1 MNSRWQGRW
10 RRALAV
16 VCVMISGC
24 VNTSETVSLSPQ
36 AQMRLQLGLAYL
48 ERGQLDV
55 AHSNLLIALRA
66 SPNDYR
72 TQLGMALYEQRIG
85 ENAAAEKRYR
95 QLLRQSPV
103 NGSVMNN
110 YGAFLCGLGQYVT
123 AQQQF
128 SRAAQLADYPQ
139 VADALENA
147 GYCFLDAGQ
156 PDEAKQ
162 WLSRALNHDPRKGQR
177 LLAEAEH
184 RMHTGHPEQTRMLL
198 NIHQPKFPASAESL
212 WLQIRF
218 AALAGD
224 TDDAMR
230 YGAMLARS
238 FPQSKQ
244 YQQFLANEY

>member
-1 MNSRWQGRW
+1 MNLRRQGRW
-10 RRALAV
+10 RRGLAV
-16 VCVMISGC
+16 VCVMIGGC
-24 VNTSETVSLSPQ
+24 VSTAETDSLSPQ
-36 AQMRLQLGLAYL
+36 AQTRLQLGLAYL
-48 ERGQLDV
+48 ERGRFDV
-55 AHSNLLIALRA
+55 AHSNLLSALKA
-66 SPNDYR
+66 APDDYR
-72 TQLGMALYEQRIG
+72 TQLGMALYEQQIG
-85 ENAAAEKRYR
+85 ENAAAEKRYQ
-95 QLLRQSPV
+95 QLLRQSPS

-110 YGAFLCGLGQYVT
+110 YGAFLCGLGQYVM

-128 SRAAQLADYPQ
+128 SRAALLPDHPQ

-147 GYCFLDAGQ
+147 GYCFLDAGRS
-156 PDEAKQ
+156 DEAKQ
-162 WLSRALNHDPRKGQR
+162 RLHRALNYDPRKGRR

-184 RMHTGHPEQTRMLL
+184 RMHTGHTEQTRVLL
-198 NIHQPKFPASAESL
+198 TIYQPKFPASAESL

-224 TDDAMR
+224 TDDAKR